1 MGCSDCAVNF
11 ILLIYVSWFGD
22 IALSYIMVTALVF
35 GMIQSDAANDLLLS
49 SLIFFCKFAIVLIGL
64 ALKLGLVFTP
74 TL

>member
-1 MGCSDCAVNF
+1 
-11 ILLIYVSWFGD
+11 
-22 IALSYIMVTALVF
+22 MVTALVF